1 MSQINVDTIQ
11 PFTPGTDVVDVN
23 GVRVLGSI
31 STSSIQVS
39 SSYIATTSQDS
50 VLIGFG
56 AAPNVTGVGTVAIGK
71 YAGLN
76 LTTGYTNV
84 LLGQSAGQNMSAGI
98 ANTLIGHNS
107 GTQVNGSNNVAL
119 GQSSAVLL
127 TTGAANTFIGSQ
139 TGSGV
144 GPISGGFNTVIG
156 YGANP
161 STGSVSNEFTLGNS
175 NIAALRCAVTS
186 ITSLSDARDK
196 KDVTD
201 LRAGLDFINA
211 LRPVE
216 FVWDERAEV
225 GRHDIADFGF
235 IAQDLKAAQEDAELA
250 DVLKLVYEENPEKL
264 EASYGKLLPILVK
277 AVQELAAKVEQ
288 LENNK

>member
-1 MSQINVDTIQ
+1 MSQINVDIIQ
-11 PFTPGTDVVDVN
+11 PFTPGADVVDVN

-39 SSYIATTSQDS
+39 SSYSATTSQDS

-56 AAPNVTGVGTVAIGK
+56 TAPNVTGQSTVAIGK
-71 YAGLN
+71 YAGLS

-84 LLGQSAGQNMSAGI
+84 LLGQSAGQNMSVGI

-127 TTGAANTFIGSQ
+127 TTGGANTFIGSQ

-161 STGSVSNEFTLGNS
+161 STGTVSNEFTLGS
-175 NIAALRCAVTS
+175 SSVATLRCAVTS

-201 LRAGLDFINA
+201 LRAGLDFVNK

-216 FVWDERAEV
+216 FVWDDRNED
-225 GRHDIADFGF
+225 GKHDIVDFGF
-235 IAQDLKAAQEDAELA
+235 IAQDLKAAQEEAEMQ
-250 DVLKLVYEENPEKL
+250 DVLKLVYDSNPEKL
-264 EASYGKLLPILVK
+264 EASYGKLIPILVK
-277 AVQELAAKVEQ
+277 AVQELSAEVK
-288 LENNK
+288 LLKSK